1 MGSLGLPEIAFILVL
16 ALLIF
21 GPKKLPEIGRTLG
34 KGVSE
39 FRRATDELKRSI
51 NTELALD
58 ETPTPPVLRTR
69 RLEDPVEPAT
79 VAAPALAATPAMGQ
93 MPELPAAYPPAAP
106 VERHEVPAAPYT
118 APYEAPAQTQARTGM
133 TSFPQPVHTVPEI
146 AEVAEIPQPAVAAES
161 ANAGDLTGG
170 APAAPAPAVSPEL
183 PEPPR

>member
-1 MGSLGLPEIAFILVL
+1 MIGSLEGRMGSLGLPEIAFILVL

-69 RLEDPVEPAT
+69 RLEEPVEPIAT
-79 VAAPALAATPAMGQ
+79 AATATAAALPLSA
-93 MPELPAAYPPAAP
+93 PE
-106 VERHEVPAAPYT
+106 ERHEVLA

-133 TSFPQPVHTVPEI
+133 TSFPQPVH
-146 AEVAEIPQPAVAAES
+146 AEVAEAVEPAPAAEITDPAVAAEA
-161 ANAGDLTGG
+161 ANAADLTGA
-170 APAAPAPAVSPEL
+170 APAAPAPQPSPEL
-183 PEPPR
+183 PEPR